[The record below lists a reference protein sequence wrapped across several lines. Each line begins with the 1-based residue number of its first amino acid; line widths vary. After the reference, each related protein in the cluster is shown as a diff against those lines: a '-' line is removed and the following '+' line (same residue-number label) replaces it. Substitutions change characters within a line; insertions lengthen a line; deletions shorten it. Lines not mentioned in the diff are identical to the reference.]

1 MPEPIEFPVK
11 DQQLET
17 DEGRGWVKVVIGPL
31 VEEEARALAAVA
43 ALGKLK
49 VILE

>member
-1 MPEPIEFPVK
+1 MTEPMVCYVK
-11 DQQLET
+11 GHKLDTDQGQGMVELT
-17 DEGRGWVKVVIGPL
+17 LGPMGIN
-31 VEEEARALAAVA
+31 EARALAAVA